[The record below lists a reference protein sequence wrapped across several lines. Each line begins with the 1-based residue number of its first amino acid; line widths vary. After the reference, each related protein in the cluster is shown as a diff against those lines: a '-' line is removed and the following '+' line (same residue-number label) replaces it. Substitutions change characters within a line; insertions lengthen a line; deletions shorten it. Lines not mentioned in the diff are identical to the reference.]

1 MRVFQISVLACIAA
15 VGVAPSAMAPSA
27 AGAAAPK
34 VHCGQT
40 IRTNIRLTRDLRYCP
55 GDGLV
60 VGANNITINLNG
72 HTLLGSGKRG
82 TAGVRVIGF
91 RGANVK
97 SGVIRHFG
105 RGVWLVTAI
114 DGRIVDNTIR
124 NSFDEGIFA
133 SKRSSGTVIMRNRVS
148 GSGELSG
155 ATWADGV
162 DARGNRARVRGNI
175 IHDSHD
181 DGIDVNGNDDV
192 VKRNTVAGSRSD
204 GFDID
209 GFRTLVEGNLSVAN
223 GDDGI
228 GVGVHGGQVT
238 IDDNTADYNFDLGIQ
253 PKRGTA
259 HGDGNKAEG
268 NGDPRQCVVV
278 ECS

>member
-1 MRVFQISVLACIAA
+1 MRLLRISVPPGIAA
-15 VGVAPSAMAPSA
+15 VGVALSVVAPSA
-27 AGAAAPK
+27 PGEAAPK

-40 IRTNIRLTRDLRYCP
+40 IRTSINLTHDLRHCP

-82 TAGVRVIGF
+82 TAGVRVTGF
-91 RGANVK
+91 RGVIVK
-97 SGVIRHFG
+97 RGVIRHFG
-105 RGVWLVTAI
+105 RGVWLVRAV

-133 SKRSSGTVIMRNRVS
+133 SKSSSRTIILRNRVS
-148 GSGELSG
+148 GSGEISG

-162 DARGNRARVRGNI
+162 DARGNGTRVRGNI
-175 IHDSHD
+175 VRDSRD
-181 DGIDVNGNDDV
+181 DGIDVNGDDDV
-192 VKRNTVAGSRSD
+192 VKRSTIVGNHSD
-204 GFDID
+204 GIDVD
-209 GFRTLVEGNLSVAN
+209 GFGTLVEDNLSIGN

-228 GVGVHGGQVT
+228 GVGLHGGHVI
-238 IDDNTADYNFDLGIQ
+238 IDENTADYNFDLGIQ
-253 PKRGTA
+253 PKPGTA
-259 HGDGNKAEG
+259 AGQGNKAEG